1 MAQISKAAKSM
12 EMSYKHAWDL
22 VQSMNRL
29 SPVPLV
35 VTATGGKDGGGA
47 QLSEA
52 GEKAIFFSGHCR
64 RI

>member
-1 MAQISKAAKSM
+1 M

-52 GEKAIFFSGHCR
+52 GRKGNIFFLGTAEGSEAVFR
-64 RI
+64 